1 MLNRP
6 VGLMINKHSQPK
18 PQQPILS
25 FNQLYHLQQP
35 QHTTS
40 QAQPSHP
47 QADTAGMLDDKSFN
61 LLSV

>member
-6 VGLMINKHSQPK
+6 VGPMVNKHSQPK

-25 FNQLYHLQQP
+25 FDQSYHLQQP
-35 QHTTS
+35 LQTTS

-47 QADTAGMLDDKSFN
+47 QADAGGMLVDKSFN